1 VSRHRSAS
9 VLTVDDSPVVRA
21 DLRLILE
28 DAGFEVCPAAR
39 DGVEAIDL
47 AREHQPDLVLI
58 DLNLPRVDGVE
69 ATRQILRERDV
80 PVVALTGHRGGGLI
94 ERAIGAGAVAHI
106 LKPFHESQLVETVAG
121 ALASY
126 VPRKLR
132 DAQALAEADRRHERV
147 TAEAMIEQGR
157 SGRRRGPAR
166 PEADVGTAWDMQ

>member
-58 DLNLPRVDGVE
+58 DLGLPRVDGVE
-69 ATRQILRERDV
+69 ATRRILREHDV
-80 PVVALTGHRGGGLI
+80 PIVALTGYRDGGLVD
-94 ERAIGAGAVAHI
+94 RAIGAGAVAHV
-106 LKPFHESQLVETVAG
+106 LKPFHESHLVDTVTG
-121 ALASY
+121 ALANY

-132 DAQALAEADRRHERV
+132 DAQALAEADRRHERI

-157 SGRRRGPAR
+157 TGHRRTPTR
-166 PEADVGTAWDMQ
+166 PEPDVGSAWDLQ